1 MELEEYLEYGK
12 AEAEKGDPFHLT
24 AAALLRRYPVSVRE
38 FVTSPDYLGDDSIW
52 PANLEMLEALNNPK
66 GLRIGCQ
73 YPEAVLTGG
82 IGVGKTTAAL
92 VSLLYQLHVL
102 QCLKSPQTLF
112 GLSTSSEIAF
122 VLQAPTERLAKR
134 VAFER
139 VRHMVLE
146 ARCFRGE
153 NSSDKNYVRSEL
165 RFQNGVVIRPLSG
178 SATSALGQNVL
189 GGLLDE
195 TAFGQYV
202 THSERGRGFEVF
214 DQTREQYQTISRR
227 RKSRFLKQGRL
238 PGILALVSSPQGHDD
253 LLSEKLRE
261 ASEDSS
267 IFVSNL
273 RLWDVK
279 PDAYSSD
286 TFEVYVGDESN
297 APRVLDP
304 AERITEP
311 DLTHSV
317 PLDFLKDFHK
327 DVDASIRDILGIPS
341 MSVTPFM
348 RNRNAVLK
356 CFSEKHAGIF
366 EERRIDLSAA
376 DVTLNN
382 EGRFQDMHL
391 SRWVHVDLALSKDS
405 AGLCI
410 GYIQSFGEVDGNLR
424 PFVLIDALLEV
435 TPPEAGEINF
445 SKIRQLLVSLN
456 RRGLPIKWISFDGFQ
471 SADSRQLLSAQGFQ
485 TGLRSMDRDLEPYEA
500 LRAAMYENRVM
511 IPKHVK
517 CQRELLSLEH
527 DVRRGKVDHPPKG
540 SKDLSDALA
549 GVVHGLSTRREALA
563 EHGVQPR
570 HVAGT
575 RVTGIPSLGSAIST
589 YSSAVDDL
597 AESVL
602 MDTSSVCQVRRT

>member
-1 MELEEYLEYGK
+1 MELAEYLEYGK

-24 AAALLRRYPVSVRE
+24 AAALLRQYPVSIRE
-38 FVTSPDYLGDDSIW
+38 FCGSPDYLGDESIW
-52 PANLEMLEALNNPK
+52 PSNLDMLEALNNPQ
-66 GLRIGCQ
+66 GLRIGCH

-92 VSLLYQLHVL
+92 VSLLYQLYVL

-112 GLSTSSEIAF
+112 DLSSSSEIAF

-139 VRHMVLE
+139 MRHMVLE
-146 ARCFRGE
+146 ANCFRGD
-153 NSSDKNYVRSEL
+153 NAPDKSYLRSEL
-165 RFQNGVVIRPLSG
+165 RFSNGIVVRPLSG

-253 LLSEKLRE
+253 LLSEKLRD
-261 ASEDSS
+261 AQEDKS

-279 PDAYSSD
+279 PDAYSSAR
-286 TFEVYVGDESN
+286 FRVYVGDENN

-304 AERITEP
+304 TEKGTEP

-356 CFSEKHAGIF
+356 CFSDDYKGILKEK
-366 EERRIDLSAA
+366 RIDLSASSVTIENDGIFM
-376 DVTLNN
+376 DV
-382 EGRFQDMHL
+382 HL

-405 AGLCI
+405 AGLAI
-410 GYIQSFGEVDGNLR
+410 GYIQSFTEIDGNLR
-424 PFVLIDALLEV
+424 PVIVMDALLEV
-435 TPPEAGEINF
+435 IPPEAGEINF
-445 SKIRQLLVSLN
+445 SKIRQLLVGLHQG
-456 RRGLPIKWISFDGFQ
+456 GLPIKWVSFDGYQ

-485 TGLRSMDRDLEPYEA
+485 TGLRSMDRDLEPYEY
-500 LRAAMYENRVM
+500 LRAALYEQRVL

-563 EHGVQPR
+563 EHGVSTGSLAQS
-570 HVAGT
+570 
-575 RVTGIPSLGSAIST
+575 RVTSVPSLGSTVSIP
-589 YSSAVDDL
+589 SSAVDDL
-597 AESVL
+597 QTIMAGGTL
-602 MDTSSVCQVRRT
+602 PLGHRQRA